1 MMKERRMKKMSD
13 VKTVYDKFSENGLF
27 AALNKVAPLPF
38 NITPSTCDILYNN
51 RYGSR
56 LLARFGRDN
65 DVSTIATVLQ
75 EMFYEKWTNAWN
87 SYQSYADMILGDKET
102 TEEKVTDN
110 NVNNGTNTDVNTVS
124 AYNDENFVNDD
135 KKSTEIHNEIKN
147 NRTRNKTV
155 TKTNIDTVEKVSKL
169 LQNDFLYDTIF
180 IDVNTV
186 LTLDI
191 FD

>member
-1 MMKERRMKKMSD
+1 MSD
-13 VKTVYDKFSENGLF
+13 IKTVYDKFSQDGLF

-51 RYGSR
+51 MYGSR

-65 DVSTIATVLQ
+65 DVSTIATVLH
-75 EMFYEKWTNAWN
+75 EMFYEKWTNVWN
-87 SYQSYADMILGDKET
+87 NYQSYADMILGDKET
-102 TEEKVTDN
+102 TNEKVVDDN
-110 NVNNGTNTDVNTVS
+110 TNKGTNTDVNTVS

-135 KKSTEIHNEIKN
+135 KKSTEIQNKIDNK
-147 NRTRNKTV
+147 RTRDKTV
-155 TKTNIDTVEKVSKL
+155 IKTNTDTVEKVSKL
-169 LQNDFLYDTIF
+169 LQKDFLYDNIF

>member
-27 AALNKVAPLPF
+27 AALNNVATLPF
-38 NITPSTCDILYNN
+38 NIMPSTCDILYNN
-51 RYGSR
+51 MYGSR
-56 LLARFGRDN
+56 LLSRFGRDN

-75 EMFYEKWTNAWN
+75 EMFYEKWANAWD

-102 TEEKVTDN
+102 TQEKIVDDN
-110 NVNNGTNTDVNTVS
+110 ENTGRNTDTNTVS

-135 KKSTEIHNEIKN
+135 KKSTEIHNEIDNK
-147 NRTRNKTV
+147 RTRDKTV
-155 TKTNIDTVEKVSKL
+155 RKTNINTVEKVSEL
-169 LQNDFLYDTIF
+169 LQKDFLYDTIF

-186 LTLDI
+186 LTLNI

>member
-1 MMKERRMKKMSD
+1 MSD
-13 VKTVYDKFSENGLF
+13 VKTVYDKFSQNGLF
-27 AALNKVAPLPF
+27 AALNTVAPLPF

-51 RYGSR
+51 MYGSR

-65 DVSTIATVLQ
+65 DVSTIATVLR
-75 EMFYEKWTNAWN
+75 EMFYEKWTNEWN
-87 SYQSYADMILGDKET
+87 NYQAYADMILGDKET
-102 TEEKVTDN
+102 TEEKVADN

-169 LQNDFLYDTIF
+169 LQKDFLYDTIF
-180 IDVNTV
+180 IDVNTA

>member
-27 AALNKVAPLPF
+27 AALNNVATLPF
-38 NITPSTCDILYNN
+38 NIMPSTCDILYNN
-51 RYGSR
+51 MYGSR

-75 EMFYEKWTNAWN
+75 EMFYEKWANAWN

-102 TEEKVTDN
+102 TQEQVVDDN
-110 NVNNGTNTDVNTVS
+110 QNTGTNTDTNTVS

-135 KKSTEIHNEIKN
+135 KKSTEIHNKIDNK
-147 NRTRNKTV
+147 RTRDKTV
-155 TKTNIDTVEKVSKL
+155 RKTNINTVEKVSEL
-169 LQNDFLYDTIF
+169 LQKDFLYDTIF

-186 LTLDI
+186 LTLNI

>member
-13 VKTVYDKFSENGLF
+13 VRTVYDKFSENGLF

-38 NITPSTCDILYNN
+38 GITPSTCDILYNN

-102 TEEKVTDN
+102 TQEQVVDD
-110 NVNNGTNTDVNTVS
+110 NVNTGTNTDTNTVS

-135 KKSTEIHNEIKN
+135 KKSTEIHNKTDN
-147 NRTRNKTV
+147 KRTRDKTV
-155 TKTNIDTVEKVSKL
+155 RKTNINTVEKVSKL

-186 LTLDI
+186 LTLEI

>member
-27 AALNKVAPLPF
+27 AALNNVATLPF
-38 NITPSTCDILYNN
+38 NIMPSTCDILYNN
-51 RYGSR
+51 MYGSR
-56 LLARFGRDN
+56 LLSRFGRDN

-75 EMFYEKWTNAWN
+75 QMFYDKWANAWN

-102 TEEKVTDN
+102 TQEQVVDDN
-110 NVNNGTNTDVNTVS
+110 ENTGTNTDTNTVS

-135 KKSTEIHNEIKN
+135 KKSTEIHNEIDNK
-147 NRTRNKTV
+147 RTRDKTV
-155 TKTNIDTVEKVSKL
+155 RKTNINTVEKVSEL
-169 LQNDFLYDTIF
+169 LQKDFLYDTIF

-186 LTLDI
+186 LTLNI

>member
-1 MMKERRMKKMSD
+1 MND
-13 VKTVYDKFSENGLF
+13 IKTVYDKFSENGLF

-38 NITPSTCDILYNN
+38 GITPSTCDILYNN
-51 RYGSR
+51 MYGSR

-75 EMFYEKWTNAWN
+75 EMFYEKWANAWK

-102 TEEKVTDN
+102 TSENVVDDN
-110 NVNNGTNTDVNTVS
+110 ENTGTNTDTNTVS

-135 KKSTEIHNEIKN
+135 KKSTQIHNEIKN

>member
-1 MMKERRMKKMSD
+1 MSD

-27 AALNKVAPLPF
+27 AALNNVATLPF
-38 NITPSTCDILYNN
+38 NIMPSACDILYNN
-51 RYGSR
+51 MYGSR
-56 LLARFGRDN
+56 LLSRFGRDN

-75 EMFYEKWTNAWN
+75 QMFYDKWANAWN

-102 TEEKVTDN
+102 TQEQVVDDN
-110 NVNNGTNTDVNTVS
+110 KNTGTNTDTNTVS

-135 KKSTEIHNEIKN
+135 KKSTEISNKIDNK
-147 NRTRNKTV
+147 RTRDKTV
-155 TKTNIDTVEKVSKL
+155 RKTNINTVEKVSEL
-169 LQNDFLYDTIF
+169 LQKDFLYDTIF

-186 LTLDI
+186 LTLNI

>member
-1 MMKERRMKKMSD
+1 MKKI
-13 VKTVYDKFSENGLF
+13 KTVYDKFSQDGLF
-27 AALNKVAPLPF
+27 AAMNKIAPLPF
-38 NITPSTCDILYNN
+38 GITPSTCDILYNN
-51 RYGSR
+51 MYGSR

-75 EMFYEKWTNAWN
+75 EMFYEKWTNEWN
-87 SYQSYADMILGDKET
+87 NYQAYADMILGDKET
-102 TEEKVTDN
+102 TNEKVVDDN
-110 NVNNGTNTDVNTVS
+110 INKGTNTDTNTVS

-135 KKSTEIHNEIKN
+135 KKSTEIQNKIDNK
-147 NRTRNKTV
+147 RTRDKTV
-155 TKTNIDTVEKVSKL
+155 TKTNTDTVEKVSKL
-169 LQNDFLYDTIF
+169 LQKDFLYDNIF

>member
-38 NITPSTCDILYNN
+38 DITPSTCDILYNN
-51 RYGSR
+51 MYGSR

-75 EMFYEKWTNAWN
+75 EMFYEKWANAWN

-102 TEEKVTDN
+102 TQEQVVDDN
-110 NVNNGTNTDVNTVS
+110 QNTGTNTDTNTVS

-135 KKSTEIHNEIKN
+135 KKSTEIHNKIDNK
-147 NRTRNKTV
+147 RTRDKTV
-155 TKTNIDTVEKVSKL
+155 RKTNINTVAKVSEL
-169 LQNDFLYDTIF
+169 LQKDFLYDTIF

-186 LTLDI
+186 LTLNI

>member
-27 AALNKVAPLPF
+27 AALNNVATLPF
-38 NITPSTCDILYNN
+38 NIMPSTCDILYNN
-51 RYGSR
+51 MYGSR
-56 LLARFGRDN
+56 LLSRFGRDN

-75 EMFYEKWTNAWN
+75 EMFYEKWANAWN

-102 TEEKVTDN
+102 TQEKIVDDN
-110 NVNNGTNTDVNTVS
+110 ENTGTNTDTNTVS

-135 KKSTEIHNEIKN
+135 KKSTEIHNEIDNK
-147 NRTRNKTV
+147 RTRDKTV
-155 TKTNIDTVEKVSKL
+155 RKTNINTVEKVSEL
-169 LQNDFLYDTIF
+169 LQKDFLYDTIF
-180 IDVNTV
+180 VDVNTV
-186 LTLDI
+186 LTLNI

>member
-1 MMKERRMKKMSD
+1 MKERRMKKMSD

-102 TEEKVTDN
+102 TQENVVDD
-110 NVNNGTNTDVNTVS
+110 NVNTGTNTDTNTVS

-135 KKSTEIHNEIKN
+135 KKSTEIHNKTDN
-147 NRTRNKTV
+147 KRTRDKTV
-155 TKTNIDTVEKVSKL
+155 RKTNINTVEKVSKL

>member
-1 MMKERRMKKMSD
+1 MSD
-13 VKTVYDKFSENGLF
+13 VKTVYDKFSQNGLF

-75 EMFYEKWTNAWN
+75 EMFYEKWTNEWN
-87 SYQSYADMILGDKET
+87 NYQAYADMILGDKET

-110 NVNNGTNTDVNTVS
+110 NENNGTNTDTNKVS

-135 KKSTEIHNEIKN
+135 EKSTRIHNEIKN

-180 IDVNTV
+180 IDVNTA

>member
-1 MMKERRMKKMSD
+1 MMKERRMKTMSD

-27 AALNKVAPLPF
+27 AALNNVATLPF
-38 NITPSTCDILYNN
+38 NIMPSTCDILYNN
-51 RYGSR
+51 MYGSR

-75 EMFYEKWTNAWN
+75 QMFYEKWANAWN

-102 TEEKVTDN
+102 TQEKIVDDN
-110 NVNNGTNTDVNTVS
+110 ENTGRNTDTNTVS

-135 KKSTEIHNEIKN
+135 KKSTEIHNEIDNK
-147 NRTRNKTV
+147 RTRDKTV
-155 TKTNIDTVEKVSKL
+155 RKTNINTVEKVSEL
-169 LQNDFLYDTIF
+169 LQKDFLYDTIF
-180 IDVNTV
+180 VDVNTV
-186 LTLDI
+186 LTLNI

>member
-27 AALNKVAPLPF
+27 AALNNVATLPF
-38 NITPSTCDILYNN
+38 NIMPSTCDILYNN
-51 RYGSR
+51 MYGSR
-56 LLARFGRDN
+56 LLSRFGRDN

-75 EMFYEKWTNAWN
+75 QMFYDKWANAWD

-102 TEEKVTDN
+102 TVEKVVDDN
-110 NVNNGTNTDVNTVS
+110 ENTGTNTDTNTVS

-135 KKSTEIHNEIKN
+135 KKSTEIHNKIDNK
-147 NRTRNKTV
+147 RTRDKTV
-155 TKTNIDTVEKVSKL
+155 RKTNINTVEKVSEL
-169 LQNDFLYDTIF
+169 LQKDFLYDTIF

-186 LTLDI
+186 LTLNI

>member
-27 AALNKVAPLPF
+27 AALNNVKALPF

-51 RYGSR
+51 MYGSR
-56 LLARFGRDN
+56 LLSRFGRDK

-75 EMFYEKWTNAWN
+75 EMFYEKWANVWN

-102 TEEKVTDN
+102 TQEQVVDDN
-110 NVNNGTNTDVNTVS
+110 KNTGTNTDTNTVS

-135 KKSTEIHNEIKN
+135 KKSTEIRNKIDNK
-147 NRTRNKTV
+147 RTRDKTV
-155 TKTNIDTVEKVSKL
+155 RKTNINTVEKVSEL
-169 LQNDFLYDTIF
+169 LQKDFLYDTIF

-186 LTLDI
+186 LTLNI

>member
-1 MMKERRMKKMSD
+1 MSD
-13 VKTVYDKFSENGLF
+13 VRTVYDKFSENGLF

-38 NITPSTCDILYNN
+38 GITPSTCDILYNN

-102 TEEKVTDN
+102 TSENVVDD
-110 NVNNGTNTDVNTVS
+110 NVNTGTNTDTNTVS

-155 TKTNIDTVEKVSKL
+155 TKTNINTVEKVSKL

>member
-27 AALNKVAPLPF
+27 AALNNVATLPF
-38 NITPSTCDILYNN
+38 NIMPSTCDILYNN
-51 RYGSR
+51 MYGSR
-56 LLARFGRDN
+56 LLSRFGRDN

-75 EMFYEKWTNAWN
+75 QMFYDKWANAWD

-102 TEEKVTDN
+102 IKEQVVDDN
-110 NVNNGTNTDVNTVS
+110 ENTGSNTDTNTVS

-135 KKSTEIHNEIKN
+135 KKSTEIHNKIDNK
-147 NRTRNKTV
+147 RTRDKTV
-155 TKTNIDTVEKVSKL
+155 RKTNINTVEKVSEL
-169 LQNDFLYDTIF
+169 LQKDFLYDTIF

-186 LTLDI
+186 LTLNI

>member
-1 MMKERRMKKMSD
+1 MKERRMKKMSD

-38 NITPSTCDILYNN
+38 GITPSTCDILYNN

-102 TEEKVTDN
+102 TQEQVVDD
-110 NVNNGTNTDVNTVS
+110 NVNTGTNTDTNTVS

-135 KKSTEIHNEIKN
+135 KKSTEIHNKTDN
-147 NRTRNKTV
+147 KRTRDKTV
-155 TKTNIDTVEKVSKL
+155 RKTNINTVEKVSKL

>member
-27 AALNKVAPLPF
+27 AALNNVATLPF
-38 NITPSTCDILYNN
+38 NIMPSTCDILYNN
-51 RYGSR
+51 MYGSR
-56 LLARFGRDN
+56 LLSRFGRDN

-75 EMFYEKWTNAWN
+75 QMFYDKWANVWD

-102 TEEKVTDN
+102 TVEKVVDDN
-110 NVNNGTNTDVNTVS
+110 ENTGTNTDTNTVS

-135 KKSTEIHNEIKN
+135 KKSTEIHNKIDNK
-147 NRTRNKTV
+147 RTRDKTV
-155 TKTNIDTVEKVSKL
+155 RKTNINTVEKVSEL
-169 LQNDFLYDTIF
+169 LQKDFLYDTIF

-186 LTLDI
+186 LTLNI

>member
-1 MMKERRMKKMSD
+1 MSD

-27 AALNKVAPLPF
+27 AALNNVKALPF
-38 NITPSTCDILYNN
+38 GITPSTCDILYNN

-75 EMFYEKWTNAWN
+75 EMFYEKWANAWN

-102 TEEKVTDN
+102 THEEVVDN
-110 NVNNGTNTDVNTVS
+110 NENTGTNTDTNTVS
-124 AYNDENFVNDD
+124 AYNDEDFVNDD
-135 KKSTEIHNEIKN
+135 KKSTEIHNKIDNERK
-147 NRTRNKTV
+147 RDKTV
-155 TKTNIDTVEKVSKL
+155 RKTNINTVEKVSKL
-169 LQNDFLYDTIF
+169 LQKDFLYDIIF

>member
-27 AALNKVAPLPF
+27 AALNNVATLPF
-38 NITPSTCDILYNN
+38 NIMPSTCDILYNN
-51 RYGSR
+51 MYGSR
-56 LLARFGRDN
+56 LLSRFGRDN

-75 EMFYEKWTNAWN
+75 QMFYDKWANAWD

-102 TEEKVTDN
+102 TVEKVVDDN
-110 NVNNGTNTDVNTVS
+110 ENTGSNTDTNTVS

-135 KKSTEIHNEIKN
+135 KKSTEIHNKIDNK
-147 NRTRNKTV
+147 RTRDKTV
-155 TKTNIDTVEKVSKL
+155 RKTNINTVEKVSEL
-169 LQNDFLYDTIF
+169 LQKDFLYDTIF

-186 LTLDI
+186 LTLNI

>member
-1 MMKERRMKKMSD
+1 MSD

-27 AALNKVAPLPF
+27 AALNNVATLPF
-38 NITPSTCDILYNN
+38 NIMPSTCDILYNN
-51 RYGSR
+51 MCGSR
-56 LLARFGRDN
+56 LLSRFGRDN

-75 EMFYEKWTNAWN
+75 QMFYDKWANAWN

-102 TEEKVTDN
+102 TEEKVVDDN
-110 NVNNGTNTDVNTVS
+110 ENTGSNTDTNTVS

-135 KKSTEIHNEIKN
+135 KKSTEIRNKIDNK
-147 NRTRNKTV
+147 RTRDKTV
-155 TKTNIDTVEKVSKL
+155 RKTNINTVEKVSEL
-169 LQNDFLYDTIF
+169 LQKDFLYDTIF

-186 LTLDI
+186 LTLNI

>member
-27 AALNKVAPLPF
+27 AALNNVATLPF
-38 NITPSTCDILYNN
+38 NIMPSTCDILYNN
-51 RYGSR
+51 MYGSR
-56 LLARFGRDN
+56 LLSRFGRDN

-75 EMFYEKWTNAWN
+75 QMFYDKWANAWN

-102 TEEKVTDN
+102 TVEKVVDDN
-110 NVNNGTNTDVNTVS
+110 ENTGTNTDTNTVS

-135 KKSTEIHNEIKN
+135 KKSTEIHNKIDNK
-147 NRTRNKTV
+147 RTRDKTV
-155 TKTNIDTVEKVSKL
+155 RKTNINTVEKVSEL
-169 LQNDFLYDTIF
+169 LQKDFLYDTIF

-186 LTLDI
+186 LTLNI

>member
-1 MMKERRMKKMSD
+1 MSD

-27 AALNKVAPLPF
+27 AALNTVAPLPF

-51 RYGSR
+51 MYGSR

-65 DVSTIATVLQ
+65 DVSTIATVLR

-87 SYQSYADMILGDKET
+87 NYQGYADMILGNKET

-180 IDVNTV
+180 IDVNTA

>member
-27 AALNKVAPLPF
+27 AALNSVATLPF

-51 RYGSR
+51 MYGSR
-56 LLARFGRDN
+56 LLSRFGRDN

-75 EMFYEKWTNAWN
+75 QMFYDKWANAWN

-102 TEEKVTDN
+102 TKEQVVDDN
-110 NVNNGTNTDVNTVS
+110 KNEGTNTDTNTVS

-135 KKSTEIHNEIKN
+135 KKLTEIKN
-147 NRTRNKTV
+147 KIDNKRTRDKTV
-155 TKTNIDTVEKVSKL
+155 RKTNINTVEKVSEL
-169 LQNDFLYDTIF
+169 LQKDFLYDTIF

-186 LTLDI
+186 LTLNI